1 MPFRSVSGIEPRC
14 ALRKSHCVCL
24 EIAIYSR
31 TVNARNP
38 LVRHVELFFLTLA
51 VCLWA
56 GCQSTNSGA
65 RSDKSLEGLR
75 AKAESGNL
83 RAQYELGQ
91 IYATGEGVPRNDAE
105 ALTWLT
111 RAAASGHADAQYNLG
126 LMYKDGRGT
135 ERNFVEAYKWLSL
148 SAARGNPNAEVRL
161 DTVARFMNREQI
173 AEGQREAM
181 NFKLE
186 KPVAKAAPQPVAK
199 PSKKPPKHA
208 DQKLQPETVFAPIP
222 QASQLA
228 TNREPIAVTKP
239 AAIDSLVEKPKQK
252 LRKQPTEKTVEKSA
266 RKAAKEPVFSPVPPP
281 SAPVTNREP
290 VVAAGA
296 APENL
301 TTAETP
307 APPAVQPAKANVE
320 KPAKSWWGRKSKPE
334 PVYLPVPP

>member
-1 MPFRSVSGIEPRC
+1 MPFRSAFGIEPRC
-14 ALRKSHCVCL
+14 AVRKSHCVYL

-38 LVRHVELFFLTLA
+38 LVRHVELFFLTFA

-65 RSDKSLEGLR
+65 RSDKSLESLR

-105 ALTWLT
+105 ALSWLT

-126 LMYKDGRGT
+126 LMYKDGRGA

-173 AEGQREAM
+173 AEAQREAM
-181 NFKLE
+181 NFKIE
-186 KPVAKAAPQPVAK
+186 KTAAKAATQPVPK
-199 PSKKPPKHA
+199 PSKKAAKQVEKKPA
-208 DQKLQPETVFAPIP
+208 PEKVFAPRP
-222 QASQLA
+222 QVS
-228 TNREPIAVTKP
+228 EPVAVAKP
-239 AAIDSLVEKPKQK
+239 AATDSSVEKPKQK
-252 LRKQPTEKTVEKSA
+252 LRKQPTEKRIEESA

-296 APENL
+296 APANR
-301 TTAETP
+301 TTVETSS
-307 APPAVQPAKANVE
+307 PPAVQPAKAAVE
-320 KPAKSWWGRKSKPE
+320 KPAKRWWSRKPKPE

>member
-1 MPFRSVSGIEPRC
+1 MCGAV
-14 ALRKSHCVCL
+14 RKSHCVYL

-91 IYATGEGVPRNDAE
+91 IYATGEGVPRNDVE
-105 ALTWLT
+105 ALSWLT

-126 LMYKDGRGT
+126 LMYKDGRGAA
-135 ERNFVEAYKWLSL
+135 RNFVEAYKWLSL

-173 AEGQREAM
+173 AEAQREAM

-186 KPVAKAAPQPVAK
+186 KPVAKAAMQPAAK
-199 PSKKPPKHA
+199 PSKKPAKQA
-208 DQKLQPETVFAPIP
+208 EQKPSPETKFAPMP
-222 QASQLA
+222 QVG
-228 TNREPIAVTKP
+228 EPVAVAKP
-239 AAIDSLVEKPKQK
+239 AVPDLVEKSKQETP
-252 LRKQPTEKTVEKSA
+252 KQPTEKTVEKSA

-281 SAPVTNREP
+281 NAPATNREP
-290 VVAAGA
+290 VVAAQA
-296 APENL
+296 ATENL
-301 TTAETP
+301 TTVETP
-307 APPAVQPAKANVE
+307 APAVQPAKANVE